1 MVHLAFTKHH
11 MDICIHNKNR
21 YMKVANNTKQT
32 SKSVASKAAQT
43 LNNPNASAI
52 QKSLAGSA
60 LAQSS
65 KNKQTGKAM
74 EAKASAALDN
84 PRSADLTKS
93 LAGTVVSQSNKK
105 R

>member
-1 MVHLAFTKHH
+1 
-11 MDICIHNKNR
+11 
-21 YMKVANNTKQT
+21 MKVANNTKQT

-65 KNKQTGKAM
+65 TNKQTGKAM
-74 EAKASAALDN
+74 EAKASAALEN

-93 LAGTVVSQSNKK
+93 LAGTVVSQSNKNDK
-105 R
+105 LLSTRGNYKVAPFFV

>member
-1 MVHLAFTKHH
+1 

-65 KNKQTGKAM
+65 TNKQTGKAM
-74 EAKASAALDN
+74 EAKASAALEN